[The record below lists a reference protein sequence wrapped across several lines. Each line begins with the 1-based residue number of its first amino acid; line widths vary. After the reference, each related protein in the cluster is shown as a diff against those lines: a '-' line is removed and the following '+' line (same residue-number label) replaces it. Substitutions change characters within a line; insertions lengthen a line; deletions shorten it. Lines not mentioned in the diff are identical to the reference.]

1 MLNKLFVV
9 TFVGILKQK
18 LQAMNKAINK
28 SKHLHC
34 TIPAFYR
41 HSTLS
46 TMVFAYISGQ
56 RMCGIPIMKSI
67 YNLQDY
73 LREDEETLSSE
84 SAAQMYYRQLL
95 DLRRLRRGGEELV
108 DENKFFKL
116 TAQKD
121 GSKKLEIIQ
130 IDLFEAECERLNAD

>member
-18 LQAMNKAINK
+18 LQAMSKVSNK

-46 TMVFAYISGQ
+46 NMVFAFISGQ
-56 RMCGIPIMKSI
+56 RLCGVAIMQSI
-67 YNLQDY
+67 YTLQEF
-73 LREDEETLSSE
+73 LREDENTLSSE

-95 DLRRLRRGGEELV
+95 DLRNLKRGGEELV
-108 DENKFFKL
+108 DESKFFKL

-130 IDLFEAECERLNAD
+130 IDLFEAECDRLNE